1 MTIKICSIS
10 LIDNLLKKKD
20 FNMMIKMTGKIYIVG
35 IGPGSSEYL
44 TKLAIDTVKNSD
56 YTVGS
61 TRAIELFDDVQNKIA
76 FNVKELLDKLN
87 EGVELACEG
96 NTVSILSTGD
106 PGFSGVLNTVLRIS
120 DEKGFDKSNIEVIPG
135 ISSLQLA
142 AARNHI
148 QWDNANVMTF
158 HGRENIEE
166 ILPVINNGKTTI
178 ALPSRKVKDMA
189 QFLLDNGVDENRK
202 VVVCERLSYDDEK
215 IVESTLKDIAES
227 EFTYMCIMVIY

>member
-1 MTIKICSIS
+1 ME
-10 LIDNLLKKKD
+10 N
-20 FNMMIKMTGKIYIVG
+20 KIYIIG

-44 TKLAIDTVKNSD
+44 TKKAVDTVKTSD

-61 TRAIELFDDVQNKIA
+61 TRAIDLFDDVNNKIA
-76 FNVKELLDKLN
+76 FNVKDLLDKL
-87 EGVELACEG
+87 EKGVDLAIEG

-106 PGFSGVLNTVLRIS
+106 PGFSGVLNTVLRIAN
-120 DEKGFDKSNIEVIPG
+120 EKNFPEEKIEVIPG

-158 HGRENIEE
+158 HGRENIED
-166 ILPVINNGKTTI
+166 ILKVINNGKTTI
-178 ALPSRKVKDMA
+178 ALPSKKVRDMA
-189 QFLLDNGVDENRK
+189 QFLLNNGVDEHRE

-215 IVESTLKDIAES
+215 IVQSTLKDIANS

>member
-1 MTIKICSIS
+1 ME
-10 LIDNLLKKKD
+10 N
-20 FNMMIKMTGKIYIVG
+20 KIYIIG

-44 TKLAIDTVKNSD
+44 TKKAVDTVKTSD

-61 TRAIELFDDVQNKIA
+61 TRAIDLFDDVNNKIA
-76 FNVKELLDKLN
+76 FNVKDLLDKL
-87 EGVELACEG
+87 EKGVDLAIEG

-106 PGFSGVLNTVLRIS
+106 PGFSGVLNTVLRIANKKNFPE
-120 DEKGFDKSNIEVIPG
+120 EKIEVIPG

-158 HGRENIEE
+158 HGRENIED
-166 ILPVINNGKTTI
+166 ILKVINNGKTTI
-178 ALPSRKVKDMA
+178 ALPSKKVRDMA
-189 QFLLDNGVDENRK
+189 QFLLDNGVDEHRE

-215 IVESTLKDIAES
+215 IVRSTLKDIANS

>member
-1 MTIKICSIS
+1 ME
-10 LIDNLLKKKD
+10 N
-20 FNMMIKMTGKIYIVG
+20 KIYIIG

-44 TKLAIDTVKNSD
+44 TKKAVDTVKTSD

-61 TRAIELFDDVQNKIA
+61 TRAIDLFDDVNNKIA
-76 FNVKELLDKLN
+76 FNVKDLLDKL
-87 EGVELACEG
+87 EKGVDLAIEG

-106 PGFSGVLNTVLRIS
+106 PGFSGVLNTVLRIANENNFPE
-120 DEKGFDKSNIEVIPG
+120 EKIEVIPG

-158 HGRENIEE
+158 HGRENIED
-166 ILPVINNGKTTI
+166 ILKVINNGKTTI
-178 ALPSRKVKDMA
+178 ALPSKKVRDMA
-189 QFLLDNGVDENRK
+189 QFLLDNGVDEHRE

-215 IVESTLKDIAES
+215 IVRSTLKDIANS

>member
-1 MTIKICSIS
+1 ME
-10 LIDNLLKKKD
+10 N
-20 FNMMIKMTGKIYIVG
+20 KIYIIG

-44 TKLAIDTVKNSD
+44 TKKAVDTVKTSD

-61 TRAIELFDDVQNKIA
+61 TRAIDLFDDVNNKIA
-76 FNVKELLDKLN
+76 FNVKDLLDKL
-87 EGVELACEG
+87 EKGVDLAIEG

-106 PGFSGVLNTVLRIS
+106 PGFSGVLNTVLRIAN
-120 DEKGFDKSNIEVIPG
+120 EKNFPEEKIEVIPG

-158 HGRENIEE
+158 HGRENIED
-166 ILPVINNGKTTI
+166 ILKVINNGKTTI
-178 ALPSRKVKDMA
+178 ALPSKKVRDMA
-189 QFLLDNGVDENRK
+189 QFLLNNGVDEHRE

-215 IVESTLKDIAES
+215 IVRSTLKDIANS

>member
-1 MTIKICSIS
+1 ME
-10 LIDNLLKKKD
+10 N
-20 FNMMIKMTGKIYIVG
+20 KIYIIG

-44 TKLAIDTVKNSD
+44 TKKAVDTVKTSD

-61 TRAIELFDDVQNKIA
+61 TRAIDLFDDVNNKNA
-76 FNVKELLDKLN
+76 FNVKDLLDKL
-87 EGVELACEG
+87 EKGVDLAIEG

-106 PGFSGVLNTVLRIS
+106 PGFSGVLNTVLRIAN
-120 DEKGFDKSNIEVIPG
+120 EKNFPEEKIEVIPG

-158 HGRENIEE
+158 HGRENIED
-166 ILPVINNGKTTI
+166 ILKVINNGKTTI
-178 ALPSRKVKDMA
+178 ALPSKKVRDMA
-189 QFLLDNGVDENRK
+189 QFLLDNGVDEHRE

-215 IVESTLKDIAES
+215 IVRSTLKDIANS

>member
-1 MTIKICSIS
+1 ME
-10 LIDNLLKKKD
+10 N
-20 FNMMIKMTGKIYIVG
+20 KIYIIG

-44 TKLAIDTVKNSD
+44 TKKAVDTVKTSD

-61 TRAIELFDDVQNKIA
+61 TRAIDLFDDVNNKIA
-76 FNVKELLDKLN
+76 FNVKDLLDKL
-87 EGVELACEG
+87 EKGVDLAIEG

-106 PGFSGVLNTVLRIS
+106 PGFSGVLNTVLRIAR
-120 DEKGFDKSNIEVIPG
+120 EKNFPEEKIEVIPG

-158 HGRENIEE
+158 HGRENIED
-166 ILPVINNGKTTI
+166 ILKVINNGKTTI
-178 ALPSRKVKDMA
+178 ALPSKKVRDMA
-189 QFLLDNGVDENRK
+189 QFLLDNGVDEHRE

-215 IVESTLKDIAES
+215 IVRSTLKDIANS

>member
-1 MTIKICSIS
+1 ME
-10 LIDNLLKKKD
+10 N
-20 FNMMIKMTGKIYIVG
+20 KIYIIG

-44 TKLAIDTVKNSD
+44 TKKAVDTVKTSD

-61 TRAIELFDDVQNKIA
+61 TRAIDLFDDVNNKIA
-76 FNVKELLDKLN
+76 FNVKDLLDKL
-87 EGVELACEG
+87 EKGVDLAIEG

-106 PGFSGVLNTVLRIS
+106 PGFSGVLNTVLRIAR
-120 DEKGFDKSNIEVIPG
+120 EKNFPEEKIEVIPG

-166 ILPVINNGKTTI
+166 ILKVINNGKTTI
-178 ALPSRKVKDMA
+178 ALPSKKVRDMA
-189 QFLLDNGVDENRK
+189 QFLLDNGVDEHRE

-215 IVESTLKDIAES
+215 IVRSTLKDIANS

>member
-1 MTIKICSIS
+1 MQ
-10 LIDNLLKKKD
+10 
-20 FNMMIKMTGKIYIVG
+20 TGKIFIIG
-35 IGPGSSEYL
+35 IGPGASEYL
-44 TKLAIDTVKNSD
+44 TKKAIDTVKTSD
-56 YTVGS
+56 YTIGS

-76 FNVKELLDKLN
+76 FNVKELLEKLN
-87 EGVELACEG
+87 EGVQLACNG

-120 DEKGFDKSNIEVIPG
+120 KEKEFPNENIEVIPG

-142 AARNHI
+142 AAKCHI

-158 HGRENIEE
+158 HGRENIED

-189 QFLLDNGVDENRK
+189 QFLLDHGVEENRK
-202 VVVCERLSYDDEK
+202 VVVCERLSYPDEN
-215 IVESTLKDIAES
+215 IVEDTLKDIAQS
-227 EFTYMCIMVIY
+227 EFTYMCIMIIY

>member
-1 MTIKICSIS
+1 ME
-10 LIDNLLKKKD
+10 N
-20 FNMMIKMTGKIYIVG
+20 KIYIIG

-44 TKLAIDTVKNSD
+44 TKKAIDTVKSSD

-61 TRAIELFDDVQNKIA
+61 TRAIDLFDDVNNKLE
-76 FNVKELLDKLN
+76 FNVKDLLDKL
-87 EGVELACEG
+87 EKGVDLAIEG

-106 PGFSGVLNTVLRIS
+106 PGFSGVLNTVLRIAN
-120 DEKGFDKSNIEVIPG
+120 DKNFPKEKIEVIPG

-158 HGRENIEE
+158 HGRENIED
-166 ILPVINNGKTTI
+166 ILKVINNGKTTI
-178 ALPSRKVKDMA
+178 ALPSKKVRDMA
-189 QFLLDNGVDENRK
+189 QFLLDNGVNENRQ

-215 IVESTLKDIAES
+215 IVQSTLKDIASS
-227 EFTYMCIMVIY
+227 EFTYMCIMIIY

>member
-1 MTIKICSIS
+1 
-10 LIDNLLKKKD
+10 
-20 FNMMIKMTGKIYIVG
+20 MIKMTGKIYIIG

-44 TKLAIDTVKNSD
+44 TKKAVDTVKASD

-61 TRAIELFDDVQNKIA
+61 TRAIELFNEVNNKIA
-76 FNVKELLDKLN
+76 FNVKELVEKLE
-87 EGVELACEG
+87 EGVDLAISG

-120 DEKGFDKSNIEVIPG
+120 NEKGFDKQNIEVIPG

-142 AARNHI
+142 AARTQI

-158 HGRENIEE
+158 HGRENIED
-166 ILPVINNGKTTI
+166 ILPVINNGKVTI

-189 QFLLDNGVDENRK
+189 QFLLDNGVDDDRK
-202 VVVCERLSYDDEK
+202 VVVCERLSYPDER
-215 IVESTLKDIAES
+215 IVESTLKEIAES

>member
-1 MTIKICSIS
+1 ME
-10 LIDNLLKKKD
+10 N
-20 FNMMIKMTGKIYIVG
+20 KIYIIG

-44 TKLAIDTVKNSD
+44 TKKAVDTVKTSD

-61 TRAIELFDDVQNKIA
+61 TRAIDLFDDVNNKIA
-76 FNVKELLDKLN
+76 FNVKDLLDKL
-87 EGVELACEG
+87 EKGVDLAIEG

-106 PGFSGVLNTVLRIS
+106 PGFSGVLNTVLRIAN
-120 DEKGFDKSNIEVIPG
+120 EKNFPEEKIEVIPG

-158 HGRENIEE
+158 HGRENIED
-166 ILPVINNGKTTI
+166 ILKVINNGKTTI
-178 ALPSRKVKDMA
+178 ALPSKKVRDMA
-189 QFLLDNGVDENRK
+189 QFLLDNGVDEHRE

-215 IVESTLKDIAES
+215 IVRSTLKDIANS
-227 EFTYMCIMVIY
+227 EFTYMCIMIIY

>member
-1 MTIKICSIS
+1 ME
-10 LIDNLLKKKD
+10 N
-20 FNMMIKMTGKIYIVG
+20 KIYIIG

-44 TKLAIDTVKNSD
+44 TKKAVDTVKTSD

-61 TRAIELFDDVQNKIA
+61 TRAIDLFDDVNNKIA
-76 FNVKELLDKLN
+76 FNVKDLLDKL
-87 EGVELACEG
+87 EKGVDLAIEG

-106 PGFSGVLNTVLRIS
+106 PGFSGVLNTVLRIAN
-120 DEKGFDKSNIEVIPG
+120 EKNFPEEKIEVIPG

-158 HGRENIEE
+158 HGRENIED
-166 ILPVINNGKTTI
+166 ILKVINNGKTTI
-178 ALPSRKVKDMA
+178 ALPSKKVRDMA
-189 QFLLDNGVDENRK
+189 QFLLDNGVDEHRE

-215 IVESTLKDIAES
+215 IARSTLKDIANS

>member
-1 MTIKICSIS
+1 ME
-10 LIDNLLKKKD
+10 N
-20 FNMMIKMTGKIYIVG
+20 KIYIIG

-44 TKLAIDTVKNSD
+44 TKKAVDTVKTSD

-61 TRAIELFDDVQNKIA
+61 TRAIDLFDDVNNKIA
-76 FNVKELLDKLN
+76 FNVKDLLDKL
-87 EGVELACEG
+87 EKGVDLAIEG

-106 PGFSGVLNTVLRIS
+106 PGFSGVLNTVLRIAN
-120 DEKGFDKSNIEVIPG
+120 EKNFPEEKIEVIPG

-158 HGRENIEE
+158 HGRENIED
-166 ILPVINNGKTTI
+166 ILKVINNGKTTI
-178 ALPSRKVKDMA
+178 ALPSKKVRDMA
-189 QFLLDNGVDENRK
+189 QFLLDNGVDEHRE

-215 IVESTLKDIAES
+215 IVRSTLKDIANS
-227 EFTYMCIMVIY
+227 EFTYMCIMLIY

>member
-1 MTIKICSIS
+1 ME
-10 LIDNLLKKKD
+10 N
-20 FNMMIKMTGKIYIVG
+20 KIYIIG

-44 TKLAIDTVKNSD
+44 TKKAVDTVKTSD

-61 TRAIELFDDVQNKIA
+61 TRAIDLFDDVNNKIA
-76 FNVKELLDKLN
+76 FNVKDLLDKL
-87 EGVELACEG
+87 EKGVDLAIEG

-106 PGFSGVLNTVLRIS
+106 PGFSGVLNTVLRIAN
-120 DEKGFDKSNIEVIPG
+120 EKNFPEEKIEVIPG

-148 QWDNANVMTF
+148 QWDNANIMTF
-158 HGRENIEE
+158 HGRENIED
-166 ILPVINNGKTTI
+166 ILKVINNGKTTI
-178 ALPSRKVKDMA
+178 ALPSKKVRDMA
-189 QFLLDNGVDENRK
+189 QFLLDNGVDEHRE

-215 IVESTLKDIAES
+215 IVRSTLKDIANS

>member
-1 MTIKICSIS
+1 ME
-10 LIDNLLKKKD
+10 N
-20 FNMMIKMTGKIYIVG
+20 KIYIIG

-44 TKLAIDTVKNSD
+44 TKKAVDTVKTSD

-61 TRAIELFDDVQNKIA
+61 TRAIDLFDDVNNKIA
-76 FNVKELLDKLN
+76 FNVKDLLDKL
-87 EGVELACEG
+87 EKGVDLAIEG

-106 PGFSGVLNTVLRIS
+106 PGFSGVLNTVLRIAN
-120 DEKGFDKSNIEVIPG
+120 EKNFPEEKIEVIPG

-158 HGRENIEE
+158 HGRENIED
-166 ILPVINNGKTTI
+166 ILKVINNDKTTI
-178 ALPSRKVKDMA
+178 ALPSKKVRDMA
-189 QFLLDNGVDENRK
+189 QFLLDNGVDEHRE

-215 IVESTLKDIAES
+215 IVRSTLKDIANS

>member
-1 MTIKICSIS
+1 
-10 LIDNLLKKKD
+10 
-20 FNMMIKMTGKIYIVG
+20 MTGKIYIIG
-35 IGPGSSEYL
+35 IGPGASEYL
-44 TKLAIDTVKNSD
+44 TKKAVDTVKASD

-76 FNVKELLDKLN
+76 FNVKELLDKLE
-87 EGVELACEG
+87 EGVELACDG

-120 DEKGFDKSNIEVIPG
+120 AEKGFPKESIEVIPG

-142 AARNHI
+142 AAKCHI
-148 QWDNANVMTF
+148 QWDSANVMTF
-158 HGRENIEE
+158 HGRENIED

-189 QFLLDNGVDENRK
+189 QFLIDNGVDENRE
-202 VVVCERLSYDDEK
+202 VTVCERLSYPDER
-215 IVESTLKDIAES
+215 IVEANLKEIAQS
-227 EFTYMCIMVIY
+227 EFTYMCIMVIK